1 MTAGTDDYDEIVRVA
16 QLYVDGFNDN
26 DVSKFREAFH
36 EDAWIFYIDAEGG
49 PHKNLISENFE
60 EWAPPPSS
68 GIVGRI
74 ISGDTGGRCCLGP
87 AQLRPQGQAL
97 WMNRLPQSSQDQ
109 RRPEDHEQE
118 RYSQQQVYLAGV
130 HSGSGVEEPARTCSA
145 LARVSRRRWSAKWR
159 ISPLRAHS
167 A

>member
-97 WMNRLPQSSQDQ
+97 WMNRLPQSSAQTHSESTG
-109 RRPEDHEQE
+109 RR
-118 RYSQQQVYLAGV
+118 S
-130 HSGSGVEEPARTCSA
+130 S
-145 LARVSRRRWSAKWR
+145 LARMAFADWAQTNGFG
-159 ISPLRAHS
+159 
-167 A
+167 

>member
-1 MTAGTDDYDEIVRVA
+1 MARATRIWSGSKGPRRGSMTSWRRNNRTGVKVCHGVGGMFAAAQSSSYRTRRLNYDEIVRVA

-60 EWAPPPSS
+60 ERAPPPSS
-68 GIVGRI
+68 RIVGRI
-74 ISGDTGGRCCLGP
+74 ISGATGGRCCLGP

-97 WMNRLPQSSQDQ
+97 WMNRL
-109 RRPEDHEQE
+109 
-118 RYSQQQVYLAGV
+118 
-130 HSGSGVEEPARTCSA
+130 
-145 LARVSRRRWSAKWR
+145 
-159 ISPLRAHS
+159 
-167 A
+167 